1 MANLYE
7 RKTKASAGLE
17 NYLDNLPISRTG
29 EHKATA
35 AGDASPKIIV
45 EAGWAIQV
53 DRGDTLWL
61 LIILSSRKATS
72 GKFPLSITSRAETL
86 QK

>member
-1 MANLYE
+1 MYE
-7 RKTKASAGLE
+7 RKTKVSAGLE

-45 EAGWAIQV
+45 EGRV
-53 DRGDTLWL
+53 NN
-61 LIILSSRKATS
+61 S
-72 GKFPLSITSRAETL
+72 G
-86 QK
+86 